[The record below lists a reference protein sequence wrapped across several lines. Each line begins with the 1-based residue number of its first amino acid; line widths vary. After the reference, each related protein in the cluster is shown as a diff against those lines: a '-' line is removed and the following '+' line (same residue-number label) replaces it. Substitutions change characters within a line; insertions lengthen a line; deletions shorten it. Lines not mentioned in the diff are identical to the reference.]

1 MPPKRKR
8 LDRSSGEGGRPSP
21 HNPSDAAFALHDRD
35 DSMNHM
41 NQGQGQGRGRGR
53 GGHRGVNQRNSSRGQ
68 NGRGGPHNHQQNQ
81 NQTQS
86 QSQVPNQAQ
95 AQAQAQSQSQ
105 PPASRRPSSSSSQP
119 TPQPSPAPQRAPN
132 TPSVTKPPP
141 PAFSRPPPA
150 SPPPTNFSP
159 LESTSESA
167 PPPGSKYH
175 YDNLT
180 EEKIRSWA
188 ERGREEI
195 VRHGVQSRE
204 DVDITELSSLFQ
216 EFIYAVVENR
226 LDATDAGTCVKEILG
241 DESTEVTKDF
251 YVAPHT
257 LLLDSLAI
265 VMDNQPD
272 LYRPALRNFLIATEV
287 SPALM
292 RQVLDAPILQQLGL
306 IRDTFARLGVRQATN
321 LLYRQANYNLLREE
335 TEGYSKL
342 VTEIFTT
349 SSIPSPSP
357 DLAEQTFERVK
368 ALIGT
373 FDLDVGRVLDVTL
386 DVAAAVLIKQ
396 FKFFVKFLRVSSW
409 WPRSHLLLSSSAHA
423 IGGLPTWAQPDYPH
437 WNTSEEDEEINARHR
452 LARDIAFWA
461 RAREVH
467 LAAYF
472 ELGGREVSNLA
483 AYRSKLTNGNS
494 GDAAAD
500 FEQQWIEVTKTLP
513 PPGNKVAAQLL
524 GFKLLFYYSDLRDP
538 TDVLPAN
545 LLYLAALLIKI
556 GFISLTDLYPHL
568 SPPDEQ
574 MERVRD
580 EQMKVLEREE
590 RASRGGPMNALLMA
604 GVLPQGDDDAPG
616 TSNAPRRDLPKKV
629 EAEQKPA
636 TTDAADDKKPLPEPM
651 EQKIRLLDQ
660 LLTIGAIPES
670 LFILGKFPWIPEA
683 FPDILSRIHRIL
695 HVSMEKV
702 FSESRP
708 KPVGGG
714 AECPAREIF
723 STDQTGVAKG
733 SVRLVRP
740 PAKKVWRWPYPDK
753 WDTNESQ
760 NYRFYWDEWADNI
773 PVCQTVDDIFTLC
786 STFLNI
792 SGVNIGKDETLL
804 SKLASIGAKSLSED
818 TSESNYARWHDL
830 LRRLLVPAL
839 SHTKA
844 NVAVVNAVWEL
855 LRRYPL
861 TTRYSI
867 YAEWFEGQ
875 ISRLPA
881 MRSAFARATAETR
894 GTMKR
899 LSLTN
904 ISEMA
909 KQLAK
914 TSHSSPGVVFRVAFE
929 QLESYPNLIEGFVE
943 CAKYFTDLSYDV
955 LVWSLMNSLGKSRS
969 RTQADHALTTSK
981 WLQALSRFSG
991 KIFKRYSAINPI
1003 PVLQYVNDQLQRGNS
1018 TDLIILKEFVNSM
1031 GGIVDSV
1038 DFNDAQILSMAGGER
1053 LRRQTLIRGQD
1064 KRFDSV
1070 RSSKRLIQALTDS
1083 KLAARLL
1090 LNLAQYRQSAI
1101 YKVPEDE
1108 AHIKYLSALLDDSHQ
1123 ILVLYLDF
1131 IWSGLEPSAFDALVP
1146 SIHELISSYG
1156 LDTSIAFLIG
1166 RSSLSHR
1173 LYPWGQKESE
1183 SAKESTQATRQEAT
1197 DKEGDVSMSDES
1209 KDQSGGAASTN
1220 DEQVGIE
1227 NPSSG
1232 PRAAT
1237 DTKHKQKPDDSTLT
1251 LAPLQPIVEVL
1262 KETGRPEVWQKLNPQ
1277 LYAVFWALQL
1287 GDLFCPEDMYK
1298 EEKDRLESEGQAI
1311 LRDRSD
1317 MSRRGQERKNEKR
1330 QELLKQQLSLS
1341 MELKEHRQRKTK
1353 WMECLAEQVQS
1364 LCPDPKVKPDTL
1376 SDTLLE
1382 QCFLPRA
1389 LLSPA
1394 DAEYTY
1400 KFITMLHESRAPNFK
1415 LMSLYDRLFNAN
1427 RLRSLIFTS
1436 SVREAEYLGRFITL
1450 ILRDLSRWHKNEP
1463 TEKGRSS
1470 KDQPRLGAY
1479 DKEGKGPSDRP
1490 YLGFAV
1496 SLKEDGEPDALMEH
1510 AQFKDLL
1517 FRWHKNLNTALKSC
1531 LAGTEW
1537 MHIRN
1542 ALTVLKAVLDYFPA
1556 IDFMATQFTAQLQK
1570 ISKQEAA
1577 SKTAAENEEGHRV
1590 DLSVAAQ
1597 GAMSELQKR
1606 KSKWVM
1612 VQAFRPNAV
1621 SPRLLPV
1628 QHAQGT
1634 ETKIFDSNKG
1644 GAPQSEA
1651 DKSAATNLRATA
1663 TEFQS
1668 QAATRS
1674 PANRQPTAERED
1686 GEVQDG
1692 KAQSASA
1699 MSKDTLPIKPS
1710 GPKRDVSMSRE
1721 EGPPRSSTPMGGQG
1735 SGPHGPR
1742 NDTRPHTL
1750 PDRPA
1755 HNLPT
1760 RPDVP
1765 IPSHFTPE
1773 RYPQNRG
1780 HDRRDVRDTRDNH
1793 RLRDGRDPRE
1803 SWESRDPR
1811 EGKDHRDTRDP
1822 RDSRAM
1828 EVDRPDRSREYLD
1841 RRGAE
1846 MAPRDV
1852 GPTDLPPRPR
1862 QQEREWMPRDSWSN
1876 RPQDR
1881 LSDIPSQTP
1890 SAPSGPAEASEPA
1903 MNPQRAAL
1911 FAQDDPDRP
1920 RRGPEPDR
1928 GARGR
1933 RPGPQDS
1940 TESINPERVALID
1953 DRDDAAHGRA
1963 RDDGRER
1970 GPRTQSPRRSGG
1982 RYGHEHGP
1990 PSGPYEDRH
1999 GHPFQQDAMR
2009 PPARNARDRSP
2020 PGGESYRG
2028 SKGVERDGERAH
2040 MDKMRDASSS
2050 GFHRSTLGQEV
2061 DHRPPYQDQNYGRLN
2076 PVPTTTPDIPLG
2088 PRGRGRGATRNNNP
2102 PGGPPVMPNRPDSRY
2117 GASEAPRAPSQERHP
2132 PSGPASGRGRRGYEP
2147 GSNSTGPAAPSGAP
2161 GGPHP
2166 ERMRNFGGGGGGG
2179 GGAQENPSAAQGSS
2193 TAASAG
2199 VHPDRLAQMGGP
2211 GPNAPPPPPPPP
2223 GPPPYGHGNGPA
2235 RHSMSSS
2242 GSAERPGPRMSAG
2255 SLPPLE
2261 PAVPTG
2267 PASSGERS
2275 SRSGGGRRQLAGI
2288 NNMLQQA
2295 QAAMPNEGRPSGP
2308 RVNPPRQMLGHS
2320 DAQVLAGGDMM
2331 PSAPDR
2337 SDTQWPDLLS
2347 RSGPPNGEDGSGRGE
2362 HDRSRRDRGDGRNDR
2377 SKRSSRR
2384 SSRER
2389 ERDGKEHSEHR
2400 DRRPLGGGVEGA
2412 TREDRDARRLARD
2425 GSSREAPA
2433 APSSGRES
2441 RHRGEGGGMGA
2452 RGGDERSGN
2461 RTNRGTTRDAP
2472 QRTEEQRREHREDRG
2487 RKRRGEEADGALS
2500 SDREKRARR

>member
-1 MPPKRKR
+1 MPVKRKR

-21 HNPSDAAFALHDRD
+21 HNPGDAALALHERD

-41 NQGQGQGRGRGR
+41 NQGQGQGQGRGRGR
-53 GGHRGVNQRNSSRGQ
+53 GGHRGVDRRNSSRVQ
-68 NGRGGPHNHQQNQ
+68 NGRGGPQTHQQNQ
-81 NQTQS
+81 NQPHFQNQGPS
-86 QSQVPNQAQ
+86 QAQ
-95 AQAQAQSQSQ
+95 AQARGQSQ
-105 PPASRRPSSSSSQP
+105 PPASRRPSSSSQP
-119 TPQPSPAPQRAPN
+119 TPQPSPAPRGALNP
-132 TPSVTKPPP
+132 PPVTKPPP

-150 SPPPTNFSP
+150 SPPPTNVSP
-159 LESTSESA
+159 SEPTSETA
-167 PPPGSKYH
+167 PPTGSKYH

-241 DESTEVTKDF
+241 DETTEVTKDF

-396 FKFFVKFLRVSSW
+396 FKFFVKFLRISSW
-409 WPRSHLLLSSSAHA
+409 WPRSHLILSSSAHA
-423 IGGLPTWAQPDYPH
+423 VGGLPTWAQPDYPH
-437 WNTSEEDEEINARHR
+437 WNTTAEDEEINAQHR

-467 LAAYF
+467 LAAFF
-472 ELGGREVSNLA
+472 ELGGREVSNLT
-483 AYRSKLTNGNS
+483 AYRPKLANGSNS
-494 GDAAAD
+494 SESPSDLD
-500 FEQQWIEVTKTLP
+500 QQWIEITKTLP

-545 LLYLAALLIKI
+545 LLYLAALLIKV
-556 GFISLTDLYPHL
+556 GFISLADLYPHL
-568 SPPDEQ
+568 SPPDEA
-574 MERVRD
+574 MEHVRE
-580 EQMKVLEREE
+580 EQMKVLEKEE

-604 GVLPQGDDDAPG
+604 GVLPQGDDDNPVS
-616 TSNAPRRDLPKKV
+616 SNVPRRELPKKV
-629 EAEQKPA
+629 EPEQKPA
-636 TTDAADDKKPLPEPM
+636 TTEAAEDKKPLPEPM
-651 EQKIRLLDQ
+651 EQKVRLLDQ

-670 LFILGKFPWIPEA
+670 LFILGKFPWIPET
-683 FPDILSRIHRIL
+683 FPDILARIHRIL

-708 KPVGGG
+708 KPVGS
-714 AECPAREIF
+714 AECPAKEIF
-723 STDQTGVAKG
+723 SADQTGVAKG

-740 PAKKVWRWPYPDK
+740 PVKKIWRWPYPDK
-753 WDTNESQ
+753 FDTNESQ

-786 STFLNI
+786 NTLLNI

-804 SKLASIGAKSLSED
+804 SKLASIGAKSLTED

-914 TSHSSPGVVFRVAFE
+914 TSYSSPGIVFRVAFE

-969 RTQADHALTTSK
+969 RTQAEHALTTSK

-1108 AHIKYLSALLDDSHQ
+1108 AHVKYLSALVDDSHQ

-1131 IWSGLEPSAFDALVP
+1131 IWSNLEPSAFDALVP
-1146 SIHELISSYG
+1146 SINELISSYG

-1166 RSSLSHR
+1166 RASLSHR
-1173 LYPWGQKESE
+1173 LYPWGQKEAE
-1183 SAKESTQATRQEAT
+1183 TAKENTQSTQQEAT
-1197 DKEGDVSMSDES
+1197 DKEGDVSMSDEP
-1209 KDQSGGAASTN
+1209 KDKSGVAASTN
-1220 DEQVGIE
+1220 DEQVGTD
-1227 NPSSG
+1227 NPSTG
-1232 PRAAT
+1232 PRAAA
-1237 DTKHKQKPDDSTLT
+1237 DTKHKQKSDDATLT

-1262 KETGRPEVWQKLNPQ
+1262 KQTVRPEVWQKINPE

-1287 GDLFCPEDMYK
+1287 GDVFCPEEMYK

-1341 MELKEHRQRKTK
+1341 MELKEHRQRKAK

-1364 LCPDPKVKPDTL
+1364 LCPDPNIKPDSL
-1376 SDTLLE
+1376 SDILLE

-1400 KFITMLHESRAPNFK
+1400 KFIIMLHESRAPNFK

-1427 RLRSLIFTS
+1427 RLRSLVFTS
-1436 SVREAEYLGRFITL
+1436 SVREAEYLGRFLKL

-1463 TEKGRSS
+1463 TEKGRPS

-1496 SLKEDGEPDALMEH
+1496 SLKEDGAPDTLMEH

-1570 ISKQEAA
+1570 ITKQEAA

-1612 VQAFRPNAV
+1612 VQAFRPNA
-1621 SPRLLPV
+1621 
-1628 QHAQGT
+1628 
-1634 ETKIFDSNKG
+1634 G
-1644 GAPQSEA
+1644 GAPQSDA
-1651 DKSAATNLRATA
+1651 DKSAASNPRATA
-1663 TEFQS
+1663 SDFQP
-1668 QAATRS
+1668 QTTRPS
-1674 PANRQPTAERED
+1674 TAEKED
-1686 GEVQDG
+1686 GEVPDG
-1692 KAQSASA
+1692 KAQPTSA
-1699 MSKDTLPIKPS
+1699 MSKDTLPVKPS
-1710 GPKRDVSMSRE
+1710 GPKRDVSMSRDD
-1721 EGPPRSSTPMGGQG
+1721 GPPRSSTPMGGQG

-1773 RYPQNRG
+1773 RYPQSRG
-1780 HDRRDVRDTRDNH
+1780 HDRRDARDGRDSHRVRDS
-1793 RLRDGRDPRE
+1793 RDPRE

-1822 RDSRAM
+1822 RDTRAM

-1841 RRGAE
+1841 RRGND
-1846 MAPRDV
+1846 MAPRDA

-1862 QQEREWMPRDSWSN
+1862 QQEREWMPRDSWTN

-1881 LSDIPSQTP
+1881 LGDMPSQTP
-1890 SAPSGPAEASEPA
+1890 SAPPGPADAPEPA

-1911 FAQDDPDRP
+1911 FAQDDGDRP

-1928 GARGR
+1928 GPRSR

-1940 TESINPERVALID
+1940 MESINPERAALID
-1953 DRDDAAHGRA
+1953 ERDDAAHGRL
-1963 RDDGRER
+1963 REDVRER
-1970 GPRTQSPRRSGG
+1970 GGPRAQSPRRSGG

-1999 GHPFQQDAMR
+1999 GHPFPQDVMR
-2009 PPARNARDRSP
+2009 PTGRTARERSP

-2028 SKGVERDGERAH
+2028 SKGMERDGERAH

-2050 GFHRSTLGQEV
+2050 SSFHRPALGQEV
-2061 DHRPPYQDQNYGRLN
+2061 EHRPPYQDQNYGRLN
-2076 PVPTTTPDIPLG
+2076 PVPAATSTPDIPLG
-2088 PRGRGRGATRNNNP
+2088 PRGRGRGTARNNP
-2102 PGGPPVMPNRPDSRY
+2102 PGPPPAMPSRPDSRY
-2117 GASEAPRAPSQERHP
+2117 GVSEAPRAPSQERHP

-2147 GSNSTGPAAPSGAP
+2147 SGNSTGPSAAPPGAP

-2166 ERMRNFGGGGGGG
+2166 DRMRNFGGGGGGG
-2179 GGAQENPSAAQGSS
+2179 AQENTPGGQGQGSS
-2193 TAASAG
+2193 TAASSG

-2223 GPPPYGHGNGPA
+2223 GPPPYGHGNGPV

-2242 GSAERPGPRMSAG
+2242 GNDRPGPRSSAG
-2255 SLPPLE
+2255 TLPLE

-2267 PASSGERS
+2267 PASSGDRS

-2295 QAAMPNEGRPSGP
+2295 QAAMPNDGRPSGP

-2320 DAQVLAGGDMM
+2320 DAQVLAGGDMT
-2331 PSAPDR
+2331 PSVPDR
-2337 SDTQWPDLLS
+2337 SDAQWHDS
-2347 RSGPPNGEDGSGRGE
+2347 SARSGPPNGDDGPGRGE

-2400 DRRPLGGGVEGA
+2400 DRRSMAGGVEGA
-2412 TREDRDARRLARD
+2412 TREDRDARRSARD
-2425 GSSREAPA
+2425 GGSRDAPA

-2441 RHRGEGGGMGA
+2441 RHRGEGGMGA

-2461 RTNRGTTRDAP
+2461 RSNRGTTRDGA
-2472 QRTEEQRREHREDRG
+2472 QRTEEQRREHRDDRG

>member
-1 MPPKRKR
+1 MPTKRKR

-21 HNPSDAAFALHDRD
+21 HNPSDAALALHERD

-53 GGHRGVNQRNSSRGQ
+53 GGHRGVDRRNSSL
-68 NGRGGPHNHQQNQ
+68 
-81 NQTQS
+81 
-86 QSQVPNQAQ
+86 A
-95 AQAQAQSQSQ
+95 
-105 PPASRRPSSSSSQP
+105 
-119 TPQPSPAPQRAPN
+119 
-132 TPSVTKPPP
+132 KPPP

-150 SPPPTNFSP
+150 SPPPNNVSP
-159 LESTSESA
+159 PEPSSETAS
-167 PPPGSKYH
+167 PTGSKYH

-241 DESTEVTKDF
+241 DETTEVTKDF

-396 FKFFVKFLRVSSW
+396 FKFFVKFLRISSW
-409 WPRSHLLLSSSAHA
+409 WPRSHLILSSSAHA
-423 IGGLPTWAQPDYPH
+423 VGGLPTWARPDYPH
-437 WNTSEEDEEINARHR
+437 WNTTAEDEEINAQHR
-452 LARDIAFWA
+452 LARDVAFWA

-467 LAAYF
+467 LTAFF
-472 ELGGREVSNLA
+472 ELGGREASDLT
-483 AYRSKLTNGNS
+483 AYRPKLANGNS
-494 GDAAAD
+494 GELPSD
-500 FEQQWIEVTKTLP
+500 FDQHWIEVTKTLP

-545 LLYLAALLIKI
+545 LLYLAALLIKV

-574 MERVRD
+574 MERVRE
-580 EQMKVLEREE
+580 EQMKVLEKEE

-604 GVLPQGDDDAPG
+604 GVLPQGDDDNPVS
-616 TSNAPRRDLPKKV
+616 SNVPRRELPKKV
-629 EAEQKPA
+629 EPEQKPA
-636 TTDAADDKKPLPEPM
+636 TLEAAEDKKPLPEPM
-651 EQKIRLLDQ
+651 EQKVRLLDQ

-670 LFILGKFPWIPEA
+670 LFILGKFPWIPEV

-695 HVSMEKV
+695 HVSVEKV
-702 FSESRP
+702 FSDSRP
-708 KPVGGG
+708 KPAGS
-714 AECPAREIF
+714 AECPAKEIF
-723 STDQTGVAKG
+723 SADQTGVAKG

-740 PAKKVWRWPYPDK
+740 PAKKIWRWPYPDK
-753 WDTNESQ
+753 FDTNESQ

-773 PVCQTVDDIFTLC
+773 PVCQTVDDVFTLC
-786 STFLNI
+786 NTFLNL
-792 SGVNIGKDETLL
+792 SGVNIGKDEALL
-804 SKLASIGAKSLSED
+804 SKLASIGAKSLTED

-914 TSHSSPGVVFRVAFE
+914 TSHSSPGIVFRVAFE

-969 RTQADHALTTSK
+969 RTQAEHALTTSK

-1031 GGIVDSV
+1031 GGI
-1038 DFNDAQILSMAGGER
+1038 ILSMAGGER

-1108 AHIKYLSALLDDSHQ
+1108 AHIKYLSALVDDSHQ

-1131 IWSGLEPSAFDALVP
+1131 IWSNLEPSAFDALVP
-1146 SIHELISSYG
+1146 SISELISSYG

-1173 LYPWGQKESE
+1173 LYPWGQKEAE
-1183 SAKESTQATRQEAT
+1183 TAKESTQSTQQEAT
-1197 DKEGDVSMSDES
+1197 DKEGDVAMSDEP
-1209 KDQSGGAASTN
+1209 KDKSGVAASTN
-1220 DEQVGIE
+1220 DEQVGTE
-1227 NPSSG
+1227 NPSTG
-1232 PRAAT
+1232 PRAAA
-1237 DTKHKQKPDDSTLT
+1237 DAKHKQKPDDSTLT

-1262 KETGRPEVWQKLNPQ
+1262 RETGRPEVWHKINPE

-1287 GDLFCPEDMYK
+1287 GDLFCPEDI
-1298 EEKDRLESEGQAI
+1298 EGQAV

-1341 MELKEHRQRKTK
+1341 MELKEHRQRKAK
-1353 WMECLAEQVQS
+1353 WMACLAEQ
-1364 LCPDPKVKPDTL
+1364 PDSL
-1376 SDTLLE
+1376 SDILLE

-1400 KFITMLHESRAPNFK
+1400 KFIMMLHETRAPNFK

-1436 SVREAEYLGRFITL
+1436 SL
-1450 ILRDLSRWHKNEP
+1450 ILRDLP
-1463 TEKGRSS
+1463 S

-1490 YLGFAV
+1490 YLGFA
-1496 SLKEDGEPDALMEH
+1496 H

-1517 FRWHKNLNTALKSC
+1517 C

-1542 ALTVLKAVLDYFPA
+1542 ALTVLKA
-1556 IDFMATQFTAQLQK
+1556 FTAQLQK
-1570 ISKQEAA
+1570 ITKQEAA

-1590 DLSVAAQ
+1590 DLS
-1597 GAMSELQKR
+1597 
-1606 KSKWVM
+1606 SKWVM
-1612 VQAFRPNAV
+1612 VQAFRPNA
-1621 SPRLLPV
+1621 
-1628 QHAQGT
+1628 
-1634 ETKIFDSNKG
+1634 G

-1651 DKSAATNLRATA
+1651 DKSAASNLRATA
-1663 TEFQS
+1663 SES
-1668 QAATRS
+1668 QAQTTR
-1674 PANRQPTAERED
+1674 PPTADKED

-1692 KAQSASA
+1692 KPQPTSA
-1699 MSKDTLPIKPS
+1699 MSKDALPVKPS
-1710 GPKRDVSMSRE
+1710 GPKRDVSMSRDD
-1721 EGPPRSSTPMGGQG
+1721 GPPRSSTPMGGQG
-1735 SGPHGPR
+1735 SGPHGSR
-1742 NDTRPHTL
+1742 SDTRPHTL

-1780 HDRRDVRDTRDNH
+1780 HDRRDVRDGRDGH
-1793 RLRDGRDPRE
+1793 RLRDSRDPRE
-1803 SWESRDPR
+1803 SWESRDSR
-1811 EGKDHRDTRDP
+1811 EGKDHRDPRDP
-1822 RDSRAM
+1822 RDTRAM

-1841 RRGAE
+1841 RRGND
-1846 MAPRDV
+1846 MAPRDA
-1852 GPTDLPPRPR
+1852 GPADLPPRPR
-1862 QQEREWMPRDSWSN
+1862 QQEREWMPRDSWAN

-1881 LSDIPSQTP
+1881 LGDISSQAP
-1890 SAPSGPAEASEPA
+1890 SAPSGPTDAPEPA

-1911 FAQDDPDRP
+1911 FAQDDGDRP

-1928 GARGR
+1928 AARSR

-1940 TESINPERVALID
+1940 MESVNPERAALID
-1953 DRDDAAHGRA
+1953 DRDDATHGRS
-1963 RDDGRER
+1963 REDVRER
-1970 GPRTQSPRRSGG
+1970 GPRAQSPRRAGG
-1982 RYGHEHGP
+1982 R
-1990 PSGPYEDRH
+1990 SGL
-1999 GHPFQQDAMR
+1999 
-2009 PPARNARDRSP
+2009 P
-2020 PGGESYRG
+2020 PGTST
-2028 SKGVERDGERAH
+2028 DQ
-2040 MDKMRDASSS
+2040 
-2050 GFHRSTLGQEV
+2050 RSDQEV
-2061 DHRPPYQDQNYGRLN
+2061 EHRPPPYQDQNYGRLN
-2076 PVPTTTPDIPLG
+2076 PVPTTTTPDIPLG
-2088 PRGRGRGATRNNNP
+2088 PRGRGRGAARNNP
-2102 PGGPPVMPNRPDSRY
+2102 PGPPPVMPSRPDSRY

-2147 GSNSTGPAAPSGAP
+2147 SGNSTGPAAPPGAP

-2166 ERMRNFGGGGGGG
+2166 DRMRNFGSA
-2179 GGAQENPSAAQGSS
+2179 GAQENTPAGQGSS
-2193 TAASAG
+2193 SAASSG

-2211 GPNAPPPPPPPP
+2211 GSNAPPPPPPPP
-2223 GPPPYGHGNGPA
+2223 GPPPYGHGNGPV
-2235 RHSMSSS
+2235 RHSMPSSS
-2242 GSAERPGPRMSAG
+2242 GNERPGPRSSAG
-2255 SLPPLE
+2255 ALPLE
-2261 PAVPTG
+2261 PPVPTG
-2267 PASSGERS
+2267 PASSGDRS

-2295 QAAMPNEGRPSGP
+2295 QAAMPNEGCPSGP

-2331 PSAPDR
+2331 PSAPERPDA
-2337 SDTQWPDLLS
+2337 QWHDPS
-2347 RSGPPNGEDGSGRGE
+2347 ARSGPPNGEDGSGRGE

-2389 ERDGKEHSEHR
+2389 ERDGKEHTEHR
-2400 DRRPLGGGVEGA
+2400 DRRSAAGGVEGA

-2425 GSSREAPA
+2425 GSSRDAAA

-2441 RHRGEGGGMGA
+2441 RHRGEGGMGA
-2452 RGGDERSGN
+2452 RGVDERSGN
-2461 RTNRGTTRDAP
+2461 RSNRGTTREGT
-2472 QRTEEQRREHREDRG
+2472 QRTEEQRREHRDDRG

>member
-1 MPPKRKR
+1 
-8 LDRSSGEGGRPSP
+8 
-21 HNPSDAAFALHDRD
+21 
-35 DSMNHM
+35 MNHM
-41 NQGQGQGRGRGR
+41 SQGQGQGQGRGRGR
-53 GGHRGVNQRNSSRGQ
+53 GGHRGVDRRNSSRGQ

-81 NQTQS
+81 NQS
-86 QSQVPNQAQ
+86 QPQAQMPNQAQ
-95 AQAQAQSQSQ
+95 AQNQNQ
-105 PPASRRPSSSSSQP
+105 PPASRRPSSFSSQP
-119 TPQPSPAPQRAPN
+119 TPQPSPAPRGAPN
-132 TPSVTKPPP
+132 PPPVAKPPP

-150 SPPPTNFSP
+150 SPPPTN
-159 LESTSESA
+159 A
-167 PPPGSKYH
+167 PPSEPTPETAPPTGSKYH

-241 DESTEVTKDF
+241 DETTEVTKDF

-265 VMDNQPD
+265 VMDNEPD
-272 LYRPALRNFLIATEV
+272 LYRPALRNFLMATEV

-396 FKFFVKFLRVSSW
+396 FKFFVKFLRISSW
-409 WPRSHLLLSSSAHA
+409 WPRSHLILSSSAPA

-437 WNTSEEDEEINARHR
+437 WNTTAEDEEINAQHR
-452 LARDIAFWA
+452 LARDVAFWA

-467 LAAYF
+467 LAAFF
-472 ELGGREVSNLA
+472 ELGGREASNLT
-483 AYRSKLTNGNS
+483 AYRPKLANGNS
-494 GDAAAD
+494 SELPAE

-545 LLYLAALLIKI
+545 LLYLAALLIKV
-556 GFISLTDLYPHL
+556 GFISLIDLYPHL

-574 MERVRD
+574 MERVRE
-580 EQMKVLEREE
+580 EQMKVLEKEE

-604 GVLPQGDDDAPG
+604 GVLPQGDDDNPVS
-616 TSNAPRRDLPKKV
+616 SNVPRRELPKKV
-629 EAEQKPA
+629 EPEQKPA
-636 TTDAADDKKPLPEPM
+636 STDAAEDKKPLPEPM
-651 EQKIRLLDQ
+651 EQKVRLLDQ

-670 LFILGKFPWIPEA
+670 LFILGKFPWIPET

-702 FSESRP
+702 FSDSRP
-708 KPVGGG
+708 KPAGAAG
-714 AECPAREIF
+714 AECPPKEIF

-733 SVRLVRP
+733 SVRLVKP
-740 PAKKVWRWPYPDK
+740 PVKKIWRWPYPDK
-753 WDTNESQ
+753 FDTNESQ

-786 STFLNI
+786 NTFLNI

-914 TSHSSPGVVFRVAFE
+914 TSYSSPGVVFRVAFE

-1108 AHIKYLSALLDDSHQ
+1108 AHIKYLSALVDDSHQ

-1131 IWSGLEPSAFDALVP
+1131 IWSNLEPSAFDALVP
-1146 SIHELISSYG
+1146 SINELISSYG

-1166 RSSLSHR
+1166 RPSLSHR
-1173 LYPWGQKESE
+1173 LFPWGQKEAE
-1183 SAKESTQATRQEAT
+1183 PAAKDNTQSTQPEAT
-1197 DKEGDVSMSDES
+1197 DKEGDVSMSDEP
-1209 KDQSGGAASTN
+1209 KDKSGVVAASTN
-1220 DEQVGIE
+1220 DE
-1227 NPSSG
+1227 
-1232 PRAAT
+1232 
-1237 DTKHKQKPDDSTLT
+1237 QKPDDSTLT

-1262 KETGRPEVWQKLNPQ
+1262 KETVRPEVWQKVNPE

-1287 GDLFCPEDMYK
+1287 GDLYCPEEMYK

-1341 MELKEHRQRKTK
+1341 MELKEHRQRRNK

-1364 LCPDPKVKPDTL
+1364 LCPDPKVKPDSL

-1400 KFITMLHESRAPNFK
+1400 KFIIMLHESRAPNFK

-1436 SVREAEYLGRFITL
+1436 SVREAEYLGRFIKL

-1463 TEKGRSS
+1463 TEKGRPS

-1496 SLKEDGEPDALMEH
+1496 SLKEDGEPDTLMEH

-1612 VQAFRPNAV
+1612 VQAFRPNA
-1621 SPRLLPV
+1621 
-1628 QHAQGT
+1628 A
-1634 ETKIFDSNKG
+1634 

-1651 DKSAATNLRATA
+1651 DKPAASNLRATA
-1663 TEFQS
+1663 TDFQP
-1668 QAATRS
+1668 QTTRS
-1674 PANRQPTAERED
+1674 PANRPPTAERED
-1686 GEVQDG
+1686 
-1692 KAQSASA
+1692 ASA
-1699 MSKDTLPIKPS
+1699 TSKDTLPVKPS
-1710 GPKRDVSMSRE
+1710 D
-1721 EGPPRSSTPMGGQG
+1721 GPPRSSTPMGGQG

-1760 RPDVP
+1760 RPD
-1765 IPSHFTPE
+1765 
-1773 RYPQNRG
+1773 NRG
-1780 HDRRDVRDTRDNH
+1780 HDRRDVRDGRDSH
-1793 RLRDGRDPRE
+1793 RLRDSRDPRE

-1822 RDSRAM
+1822 RESRAM

-1841 RRGAE
+1841 RRGND
-1846 MAPRDV
+1846 MAPRDA
-1852 GPTDLPPRPR
+1852 GSTDLPPRPR
-1862 QQEREWMPRDSWSN
+1862 QQERE
-1876 RPQDR
+1876 PQDR
-1881 LSDIPSQTP
+1881 LSDMPSQTP
-1890 SAPSGPAEASEPA
+1890 SAPSGPADASEPA

-1911 FAQDDPDRP
+1911 FAQDDGDRP
-1920 RRGPEPDR
+1920 RRGPEPER

-1933 RPGPQDS
+1933 RPGPQES
-1940 TESINPERVALID
+1940 MESINPERAALID
-1953 DRDDAAHGRA
+1953 DRDD
-1963 RDDGRER
+1963 R
-1970 GPRTQSPRRSGG
+1970 GPRAQSPRRSGG

-1990 PSGPYEDRH
+1990 PSDV
-1999 GHPFQQDAMR
+1999 MR
-2009 PPARNARDRSP
+2009 PPTGRTARDRSP

-2028 SKGVERDGERAH
+2028 TH

-2050 GFHRSTLGQEV
+2050 SAGFHRSALGQEV
-2061 DHRPPYQDQNYGRLN
+2061 EHRPPYQDQNYGH
-2076 PVPTTTPDIPLG
+2076 IPLG
-2088 PRGRGRGATRNNNP
+2088 PRGRGRGATRNNP
-2102 PGGPPVMPNRPDSRY
+2102 PGPSPVMPNRPDSRY
-2117 GASEAPRAPSQERHP
+2117 GVSEAPRPPSQERHP

-2166 ERMRNFGGGGGGG
+2166 DRMRNFGG
-2179 GGAQENPSAAQGSS
+2179 GGAQENPSAGQGGS

-2211 GPNAPPPPPPPP
+2211 GSNAPPPPPPPP
-2223 GPPPYGHGNGPA
+2223 GPPPYGHGNGPV
-2235 RHSMSSS
+2235 RHSMSS
-2242 GSAERPGPRMSAG
+2242 GNAERPGPRSSAG
-2255 SLPPLE
+2255 SLPLE

-2267 PASSGERS
+2267 PASAGDRS

-2320 DAQVLAGGDMM
+2320 DAQVLAGGDMT

-2337 SDTQWPDLLS
+2337 PDAQWHDS
-2347 RSGPPNGEDGSGRGE
+2347 SARSGPPPNGEDGSGRGE

-2389 ERDGKEHSEHR
+2389 ERDGKEHGEHR
-2400 DRRPLGGGVEGA
+2400 DRRSVAGGVEGA
-2412 TREDRDARRLARD
+2412 AREDRDARRLARD
-2425 GSSREAPA
+2425 GSSRDAPA

-2461 RTNRGTTRDAP
+2461 RTSRGTTRDGT
-2472 QRTEEQRREHREDRG
+2472 QRTEEQRREHRDDRG

>member
-1 MPPKRKR
+1 MPQKRKR

-21 HNPSDAAFALHDRD
+21 HNPSDAAIALHERD
-35 DSMNHM
+35 DTMNHM
-41 NQGQGQGRGRGR
+41 NQGQGRGRGR
-53 GGHRGVNQRNSSRGQ
+53 GAHRGANQRNPSRGH
-68 NGRGGPHNHQQNQ
+68 NNRGPHNNYQQNQHQNQ
-81 NQTQS
+81 NQNQNQGQGQNQNQNQS
-86 QSQVPNQAQ
+86 QNQNQ
-95 AQAQAQSQSQ
+95 NQNQ
-105 PPASRRPSSSSSQP
+105 PPASRRPSSSSSQQA
-119 TPQPSPAPQRAPN
+119 PQPSPAAPRASNP
-132 TPSVTKPPP
+132 PPVSRPPPPPP

-150 SPPPTNFSP
+150 SPPPTNIP
-159 LESTSESA
+159 PPEPTSESG
-167 PPPGSKYH
+167 PPAGSNYH

-180 EEKIRSWA
+180 EEKIRSWT

-195 VRHGVQSRE
+195 VQHGIQSRE

-216 EFIYAVVENR
+216 EFIHAVVDNR
-226 LDATDAGTCVKEILG
+226 LEATDAGRCVKEILG
-241 DESTEVTKDF
+241 DETTDGIKDS

-265 VMDNQPD
+265 VMDNEPD
-272 LYRPALRNFLIATEV
+272 LYRPALRDFLIATEV

-292 RQVLDAPILQQLGL
+292 RQVLDAPLLQQLGL

-342 VTEIFTT
+342 VTELFTT

-357 DLAEQTFERVK
+357 ELAEQTFERVK

-396 FKFFVKFLRVSSW
+396 FKFFVKFLRISSW
-409 WPRSHLLLSSSAHA
+409 WPRSHLVLSSMVYT
-423 IGGLPTWAQPDYPH
+423 GGLPTWAQPDYPH
-437 WNTSEEDEEINARHR
+437 WNTTEEDEETNAQLR
-452 LARDIAFWA
+452 LARDTEFWA

-467 LAAYF
+467 LAAFF
-472 ELGGREVSNLA
+472 ELGGRGTSNLA
-483 AYRSKLTNGNS
+483 SYRPKLTNGNAS
-494 GDAAAD
+494 ESAAD
-500 FEQQWIEVTKTLP
+500 IEQQWMEQTMTLP

-524 GFKLLFYYSDLRDP
+524 GFKLLFYNSELRDK

-545 LLYLAALLIKI
+545 LLYLAALLIKV

-568 SPPDEQ
+568 SPPDEN
-574 MERVRD
+574 MERVRE
-580 EQMKVLEREE
+580 EQTKLIEE
-590 RASRGGPMNALLMA
+590 EEKASRGGPMNALLMA
-604 GVLPQGDDDAPG
+604 GVLPQGDDDNPIQ
-616 TSNAPRRDLPKKV
+616 SNAPRREPLKKA
-629 EAEQKPA
+629 EPEQKQS
-636 TTDAADDKKPLPEPM
+636 AADATEDKKNLPEPL
-651 EQKIRLLDQ
+651 EQKVRLLIQ

-670 LFILGKFPWIPEA
+670 LFILGKFPWIPEV
-683 FPDILSRIHRIL
+683 FPEVLSRIHRVL

-702 FSESRP
+702 FNDSRP
-708 KPVGGG
+708 KPFGG
-714 AECPAREIF
+714 ADCPTKEIF
-723 STDQTGVAKG
+723 SADQTGVAKG
-733 SVRLVRP
+733 SVRLVRLP
-740 PAKKVWRWPYPDK
+740 VKKIWRWPFPDK
-753 WDTNESQ
+753 WDTSESQ

-786 STFLNI
+786 NTFLNI
-792 SGVNIGKDETLL
+792 SGVNIGKDDTLL
-804 SKLASIGAKSLSED
+804 SKLASIGAKSLTED

-844 NVAVVNAVWEL
+844 NVSVVNAVWEL

-881 MRSAFARATAETR
+881 MRLAFARATAETR

-914 TSHSSPGVVFRVAFE
+914 TSYSSPGVVFRVAFE

-1018 TDLIILKEFVNSM
+1018 TDLIILKEFINSM

-1038 DFNDAQILSMAGGER
+1038 DFTDAQILSMAGGDR
-1053 LRRQTLIRGQD
+1053 LRRHTLIRGQD

-1083 KLAARLL
+1083 KLAARVL

-1101 YKVPEDE
+1101 YQVPEDE
-1108 AHIKYLSALLDDSHQ
+1108 AHIKYLSALVDDSHQ
-1123 ILVLYLDF
+1123 ILVQYLDF
-1131 IWSGLEPSAFDALVP
+1131 IWSNLEPSAFDALVP
-1146 SIHELISSYG
+1146 SINELLSSYG

-1166 RSSLSHR
+1166 RSSLSHK
-1173 LYPWGQKESE
+1173 LYPWGQKEAE
-1183 SAKESTQATRQEAT
+1183 SSKENTQPAQQEAT
-1197 DKEGDVSMSDES
+1197 DKEGDISMGEES
-1209 KDQSGGAASTN
+1209 KDKSGLAVSTN
-1220 DEQVGIE
+1220 DEQVGIDD
-1227 NPSSG
+1227 PSPGLRST
-1232 PRAAT
+1232 A
-1237 DTKHKQKPDDSTLT
+1237 DTTNKQKFDDLALT
-1251 LAPLQPIVEVL
+1251 LSPLRPIVEAL
-1262 KETGRPEVWQKLNPQ
+1262 KETVRPEVWQKINPEV
-1277 LYAVFWALQL
+1277 YAVFWALQL

-1353 WMECLAEQVQS
+1353 WMECLTEQFQS
-1364 LCPDPKVKPDTL
+1364 ISPDPKIKTDSL
-1376 SDTLLE
+1376 SDILLE

-1400 KFITMLHESRAPNFK
+1400 KFIIALHEQRAPNFK

-1450 ILRDLSRWHKNEP
+1450 ILRDLSRWHKNES
-1463 TEKGRSS
+1463 TEKGRPS
-1470 KDQPRLGAY
+1470 KDQPRLGAF
-1479 DKEGKGPSDRP
+1479 DKEAKGPSDRP

-1496 SLKEDGEPDALMEH
+1496 SLKEDGEPDTLMEH

-1556 IDFMATQFTAQLQK
+1556 IDFMATQFTQQLQK
-1570 ISKQEAA
+1570 ITKQEAA

-1612 VQAFRPNAV
+1612 VQAFRPNA
-1621 SPRLLPV
+1621 
-1628 QHAQGT
+1628 
-1634 ETKIFDSNKG
+1634 G
-1644 GAPQSEA
+1644 GASQSEA
-1651 DKSAATNLRATA
+1651 DKSAASNLRPSAPD
-1663 TEFQS
+1663 FQP
-1668 QAATRS
+1668 QPTRS
-1674 PANRQPTAERED
+1674 PANRQATAERED

-1692 KAQSASA
+1692 KPQSTS
-1699 MSKDTLPIKPS
+1699 SLPKDSLPAKPS

-1721 EGPPRSSTPMGGQG
+1721 DVSGPPRSGTPMGGQG
-1735 SGPHGPR
+1735 PGSLGPR
-1742 NDTRPHTL
+1742 NNDTRPHVL

-1773 RYPQNRG
+1773 RYTQNPR
-1780 HDRRDVRDTRDNH
+1780 HDRRDMRDRDGH
-1793 RLRDGRDPRE
+1793 RQRDGRDPRE
-1803 SWESRDPR
+1803 NWDNRDPR
-1811 EGKDHRDTRDP
+1811 EGSKDHRDARDP
-1822 RDSRAM
+1822 RDSRTM
-1828 EVDRPDRSREYLD
+1828 EADRPDRSREYMD
-1841 RRGAE
+1841 RRGNE

-1852 GPTDLPPRPR
+1852 GPTDLPPRPSR
-1862 QQEREWMPRDSWSN
+1862 QQERDWPRDSWAN
-1876 RPQDR
+1876 RSQDR
-1881 LSDIPSQTP
+1881 LNDSSAQIPT
-1890 SAPSGPAEASEPA
+1890 APSGPAEPSEPA

-1911 FAQDDPDRP
+1911 FAQDDSDRT

-1928 GARGR
+1928 GARNR
-1933 RPGPQDS
+1933 RPAPQDS
-1940 TESINPERVALID
+1940 MESINPERAALID
-1953 DRDDAAHGRA
+1953 DRDDNVAHGRV

-1970 GPRTQSPRRSGG
+1970 GPRTQSPRRAGG

-1999 GHPFQQDAMR
+1999 AHPFQQDNR
-2009 PPARNARDRSP
+2009 STGRNARDRSP
-2020 PGGESYRG
+2020 AGGENYRG
-2028 SKGVERDGERAH
+2028 NKGMERDGDRAH

-2050 GFHRSTLGQEV
+2050 SFHRSMGQDV
-2061 DHRPPYQDQNYGRLN
+2061 DHRPPPYQDQNYGRLN
-2076 PVPTTTPDIPLG
+2076 PVPPSTPDIPLG
-2088 PRGRGRGATRNNNP
+2088 PRGRGRGAARNNQQ
-2102 PGGPPVMPNRPDSRY
+2102 GGPPVMSNRPDSRY
-2117 GASEAPRAPSQERHP
+2117 GAPDAGRAPSQERPPERPP
-2132 PSGPASGRGRRGYEP
+2132 PSGPASGRNRRGGYEH
-2147 GSNSTGPAAPSGAP
+2147 SNPNNNNGPTAPSAAPV
-2161 GGPHP
+2161 GPHP
-2166 ERMRNFGGGGGGG
+2166 DRMRNFGGA
-2179 GGAQENPSAAQGSS
+2179 AQENVPPVQGGNA
-2193 TAASAG
+2193 AASSG

-2223 GPPPYGHGNGPA
+2223 GPPPYGHGSGHG
-2235 RHSMSSS
+2235 RHSS
-2242 GSAERPGPRMSAG
+2242 GNPERSGPRASTG
-2255 SLPPLE
+2255 SLPME

-2267 PASSGERS
+2267 PASSGDRS

-2295 QAAMPNEGRPSGP
+2295 QASMPNEGRPSGP

-2320 DAQVLAGGDMM
+2320 DVQVLAGGDVI
-2331 PSAPDR
+2331 PPTPDR
-2337 SDTQWPDLLS
+2337 PDAQQWHDSPA
-2347 RSGPPNGEDGSGRGE
+2347 RSGGPTGEEGSGRGE
-2362 HDRSRRDRGDGRNDR
+2362 HERGRRDRGDGRNDR

-2389 ERDGKEHSEHR
+2389 EREGKEHNEHR
-2400 DRRPLGGGVEGA
+2400 ERRSMANAVEGGA
-2412 TREDRDARRLARD
+2412 REDRDARRSTRD
-2425 GSSREAPA
+2425 GSSRDA
-2433 APSSGRES
+2433 AAMPSSGRES
-2441 RHRGEGGGMGA
+2441 RHRGEGGLGN

-2461 RTNRGTTRDAP
+2461 RANRGNPRDGT
-2472 QRTEEQRREHREDRG
+2472 QRTDEQRREHRDDRG
-2487 RKRRGEEADGALS
+2487 RKRRGEDADGALS

>member
-8 LDRSSGEGGRPSP
+8 PDRSSGEGDRPSP
-21 HNPSDAAFALHDRD
+21 HNPSETALALHEQD
-35 DSMNHM
+35 DNMNHM
-41 NQGQGQGRGRGR
+41 NQGRGRGR
-53 GGHRGVNQRNSSRGQ
+53 GGHRGASRRDSSRGH
-68 NGRGGPHNHQQNQ
+68 NMRGPHNYQ
-81 NQTQS
+81 QTQS
-86 QSQVPNQAQ
+86 PGA
-95 AQAQAQSQSQ
+95 
-105 PPASRRPSSSSSQP
+105 RRPTTSSSQQA
-119 TPQPSPAPQRAPN
+119 PQPSTAAPRVSSS
-132 TPSVTKPPP
+132 PSMTRPLPPPPPP
-141 PAFSRPPPA
+141 PAFTRAPPA
-150 SPPPTNFSP
+150 SPPPTNIPPESA
-159 LESTSESA
+159 LESG
-167 PPPGSKYH
+167 PPAGSNYH

-180 EEKIRSWA
+180 EEKIRSWT

-195 VRHGVQSRE
+195 MRHGVQSRE

-216 EFIYAVVENR
+216 EFIHAVAENR
-226 LDATDAGTCVKEILG
+226 LDATDAGSCVKEILG
-241 DESTEVTKDF
+241 DETTEVIKDS

-265 VMDNQPD
+265 VMDNEPD
-272 LYRPALRNFLIATEV
+272 LYRPTLRDFLIATGV
-287 SPALM
+287 SPTLM
-292 RQVLDAPILQQLGL
+292 RQVLDAPLLQQLGL

-342 VTEIFTT
+342 VTELFTT
-349 SSIPSPSP
+349 SSVPSPSP
-357 DLAEQTFERVK
+357 ELAEQTFERVK

-396 FKFFVKFLRVSSW
+396 FKFFVKFLRISSW
-409 WPRSHLLLSSSAHA
+409 WPRSHVILSSSVYT
-423 IGGLPTWAQPDYPH
+423 GGLPTWAQPEYPH
-437 WNTSEEDEEINARHR
+437 WNTTEEDEELNARR
-452 LARDIAFWA
+452 ILARDTAFWA

-467 LAAYF
+467 LSAFF
-472 ELGGREVSNLA
+472 ELGGRGAINSTR
-483 AYRSKLTNGNS
+483 YRSKLTNGSSNES
-494 GDAAAD
+494 VTEI
-500 FEQQWIEVTKTLP
+500 EQQWIEQTKTLP

-524 GFKLLFYYSDLRDP
+524 GFKLLFYNSDLRDK

-545 LLYLAALLIKI
+545 LLYLAALLIKV

-568 SPPDEQ
+568 SPPDEN
-574 MERVRD
+574 MERVRE
-580 EQMKVLEREE
+580 EQTKAMAEE
-590 RASRGGPMNALLMA
+590 EKASRGGPMNALLMA
-604 GVLPQGDDDAPG
+604 GVLPQGDDDNPLP
-616 TSNAPRRDLPKKV
+616 SNVPRREPPKKA
-629 EAEQKPA
+629 ELEQKPS
-636 TTDAADDKKPLPEPM
+636 TTEAAEDQKNLPEPL
-651 EQKIRLLDQ
+651 EQKVRLLVQ

-683 FPDILSRIHRIL
+683 FPEVLSRIHRVL
-695 HVSMEKV
+695 HVAMEKV
-702 FSESRP
+702 FTDSRP
-708 KPVGGG
+708 KSFNG
-714 AECPAREIF
+714 ADCPSKEIF
-723 STDQTGVAKG
+723 SADQTGVAKG
-733 SVRLVRP
+733 SVRLTRLPV
-740 PAKKVWRWPYPDK
+740 KKIWRWPFPDK

-786 STFLNI
+786 NTFLNI

-804 SKLASIGAKSLSED
+804 SKLASIGAKSLTED

-844 NVAVVNAVWEL
+844 NVSVVNAVWEL

-881 MRSAFARATAETR
+881 MQAAFARATSETR

-899 LSLTN
+899 VSLTN

-914 TSHSSPGVVFRVAFE
+914 TSYSSPGVVFRVAFE

-1018 TDLIILKEFVNSM
+1018 TDLIILKEFINSM

-1038 DFNDAQILSMAGGER
+1038 DFNDGQILSMAGGER
-1053 LRRQTLIRGQD
+1053 LRRHTLVRGQD

-1090 LNLAQYRQSAI
+1090 LNLARYRQSAI
-1101 YKVPEDE
+1101 YQVPDDE
-1108 AHIKYLSALLDDSHQ
+1108 AHIKYLSALIDDSHQ
-1123 ILVLYLDF
+1123 ILIQYLDF
-1131 IWSGLEPSAFDALVP
+1131 IWSNLEPSAFDALVP
-1146 SIHELISSYG
+1146 SIHELIGSYG
-1156 LDTSIAFLIG
+1156 LDASIAFLIG

-1173 LYPWGQKESE
+1173 LYPWGQKEAE
-1183 SAKESTQATRQEAT
+1183 SAKENPQSAQQDAT
-1197 DKEGDVSMSDES
+1197 DKEGDVSMGDES
-1209 KDQSGGAASTN
+1209 KDKSGLAVSTN
-1220 DEQVGIE
+1220 DEQVGIDD
-1227 NPSSG
+1227 PSSG
-1232 PRAAT
+1232 SRSTA
-1237 DTKHKQKPDDSTLT
+1237 DIKYKQKFDDLALT
-1251 LAPLQPIVEVL
+1251 LSPLQPIVEAV
-1262 KETGRPEVWQKLNPQ
+1262 KETVRPEVWQKINPE

-1287 GDLFCPEDMYK
+1287 GDLFCPEEMYK
-1298 EEKDRLESEGQAI
+1298 EEKDRLEIEGQAI

-1341 MELKEHRQRKTK
+1341 MELKEHRLRKIK
-1353 WMECLAEQVQS
+1353 WRDCLAEQFQS
-1364 LCPDPKVKPDTL
+1364 ICPDPKIKTDSL
-1376 SDTLLE
+1376 SDILLE

-1400 KFITMLHESRAPNFK
+1400 KFIMTLHELRAPNFK

-1450 ILRDLSRWHKNEP
+1450 ILRDLSRWHKNET
-1463 TEKGRSS
+1463 TEKGRLG
-1470 KDQPRLGAY
+1470 KDQPRAGAY

-1496 SLKEDGEPDALMEH
+1496 SLKEDGEPDTLMEH

-1542 ALTVLKAVLDYFPA
+1542 AITVLKAILDYFPA

-1577 SKTAAENEEGHRV
+1577 SKTTPDSEEGHRV

-1612 VQAFRPNAV
+1612 VQAFRPNA
-1621 SPRLLPV
+1621 
-1628 QHAQGT
+1628 
-1634 ETKIFDSNKG
+1634 G
-1644 GAPQSEA
+1644 GGSQSEA
-1651 DKSAATNLRATA
+1651 DKSGATNLRATA
-1663 TEFQS
+1663 PDFQS
-1668 QAATRS
+1668 QTERS
-1674 PANRQPTAERED
+1674 PANRQATAERED

-1692 KAQSASA
+1692 KTQSGSA
-1699 MSKDTLPIKPS
+1699 MQKDSLPAKPS
-1710 GPKRDVSMSRE
+1710 GSKRDVSISRE
-1721 EGPPRSSTPMGGQG
+1721 DASGLPRSSTPMAGQG
-1735 SGPHGPR
+1735 PGPFGPR
-1742 NDTRPHTL
+1742 NDPRAHAL

-1773 RYPQNRG
+1773 RYAQGRG
-1780 HDRRDVRDTRDNH
+1780 HDRRDMRDSRDGH
-1793 RLRDGRDPRE
+1793 RPRDGRDPRE
-1803 SWESRDPR
+1803 SWDNRDPR
-1811 EGKDHRDTRDP
+1811 EGKDHRDA
-1822 RDSRAM
+1822 RDSR
-1828 EVDRPDRSREYLD
+1828 ESRTLESDRPDRPREYLD
-1841 RRGAE
+1841 RRGNE
-1846 MAPRDV
+1846 MMPRDV

-1862 QQEREWMPRDSWSN
+1862 QQEREWGPRDSWPN
-1876 RPQDR
+1876 RSQDR
-1881 LSDIPSQTP
+1881 LNETPSQIPT
-1890 SAPSGPAEASEPA
+1890 APSGPAEASEPT

-1911 FAQDDPDRP
+1911 FAQEDVDRT

-1928 GARGR
+1928 GGARSR
-1933 RPGPQDS
+1933 RVGPQDS
-1940 TESINPERVALID
+1940 VESINPERAALID
-1953 DRDDAAHGRA
+1953 DREDITLGRV

-1970 GPRTQSPRRSGG
+1970 GPRTQSPRRGG

-1999 GHPFQQDAMR
+1999 GHAFRQDNR
-2009 PPARNARDRSP
+2009 PAGGNARDRSP
-2020 PGGESYRG
+2020 SGGENYRG
-2028 SKGVERDGERAH
+2028 NKGMDRDGDRVH
-2040 MDKMRDASSS
+2040 MDKIRDASSS
-2050 GFHRSTLGQEV
+2050 GFHRSSLGQEA
-2061 DHRPPYQDQNYGRLN
+2061 DHRPPPYQDQNYGRLN
-2076 PVPTTTPDIPLG
+2076 PVSTTTPDIPLG
-2088 PRGRGRGATRNNNP
+2088 PRRRGRSAARNSQQV
-2102 PGGPPVMPNRPDSRY
+2102 GPPPMMPNRPDGRH
-2117 GASEAPRAPSQERHP
+2117 GALEMPRAPSQERHP
-2132 PSGPASGRGRRGYEP
+2132 PSGPASGRGRRGGYEH
-2147 GSNSTGPAAPSGAP
+2147 NNNGPTTPSITP
-2161 GGPHP
+2161 VGPHSD
-2166 ERMRNFGGGGGGG
+2166 RLRNF
-2179 GGAQENPSAAQGSS
+2179 GGAQENPSPAQGSS
-2193 TAASAG
+2193 SNNTAATPG
-2199 VHPDRLAQMGGP
+2199 VHPDRLANLGASL
-2211 GPNAPPPPPPPP
+2211 PNAPPPPPPPP
-2223 GPPPYGHGNGPA
+2223 GPPPYGHGHGHGHGHG
-2235 RHSMSSS
+2235 RQSISSS
-2242 GSAERPGPRMSAG
+2242 GNSERSGPRVSTS
-2255 SLPPLE
+2255 SLPLE
-2261 PAVPTG
+2261 PNVPTG
-2267 PASSGERS
+2267 PASGGDRS

-2288 NNMLQQA
+2288 NSMLQQA

-2320 DAQVLAGGDMM
+2320 DIQVLAGGDMI
-2331 PSAPDR
+2331 PPTPDR
-2337 SDTQWPDLLS
+2337 LDAQWQDSPA
-2347 RSGPPNGEDGSGRGE
+2347 RSGPLNGEDGLGRGE
-2362 HDRSRRDRGDGRNDR
+2362 HERGRRDRDGRNDR

-2389 ERDGKEHSEHR
+2389 EREGKEHNEHR
-2400 DRRPLGGGVEGA
+2400 DRRSLGGVEGGA
-2412 TREDRDARRLARD
+2412 REDRDARRSTRD
-2425 GSSREAPA
+2425 GSSRDA
-2433 APSSGRES
+2433 ATTPGGGREP
-2441 RHRGEGGGMGA
+2441 RHRADGGMTN

-2461 RTNRGTTRDAP
+2461 RANRGNVRDGT
-2472 QRTEEQRREHREDRG
+2472 QRTDEQRREHRDDRG